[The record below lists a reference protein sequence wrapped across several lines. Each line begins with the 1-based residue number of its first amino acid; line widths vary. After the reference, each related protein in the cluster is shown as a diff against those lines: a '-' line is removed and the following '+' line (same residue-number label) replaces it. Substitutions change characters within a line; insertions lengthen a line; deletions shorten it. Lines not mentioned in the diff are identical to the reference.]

1 MICPNCGNE
10 GGEGKFCVSCGA
22 PLTQMVPQPQEQFQQ
37 DQQQGYNQQQGFQQ
51 QGYGQQNYQQQ
62 GYGQQGY
69 GQQNYQQQGYNQQGY
84 GQQNFQQQGYN
95 QQGFGQQGYQQPNQY
110 QTSGGQPSV
119 YFDGEGAEYF
129 PILLVNG
136 LLLTITC
143 GIAFPWVICRNLK
156 WRKSHT
162 IVNGH
167 RLAFTGTPGD
177 LLGNWIKWWLL
188 TVVTCGIYSYWVNI
202 RVREWEMSHTCFE
215 DDYHGDGMEFSDC
228 FYDGEV
234 GERLGQALVAGLLI
248 TFTCGI
254 GTPWALVKLL
264 KYDMEHTVVHGMR
277 FSFNGTGAGY
287 WGENALVGLL
297 MGVTCGIYSAWGVCR
312 INKWTYRNTYIMS
325 TGNVKSN
332 Y

>member
-22 PLTQMVPQPQEQFQQ
+22 PLTQMTPQPQDQFQQ
-37 DQQQGYNQQQGFQQ
+37 NQQGFQQNQQQFQQ
-51 QGYGQQNYQQQ
+51 QGYGQQQFQQQGYGQQQYQQQ
-62 GYGQQGY
+62 GYGQQ
-69 GQQNYQQQGYNQQGY
+69 QYQQQGY
-84 GQQNFQQQGYN
+84 GQQQYQQGYS
-95 QQGFGQQGYQQPNQY
+95 QPNQF
-110 QTSGGQPSV
+110 QTNGGEPSV
-119 YFDGEGAEYF
+119 YFDGEGSEYF
-129 PILLVNG
+129 PILLLNG
-136 LLLTITC
+136 LLLFVTC
-143 GIAFPWVICRNLK
+143 GIAFPWVICKNLK

-202 RVREWEMSHTCFE
+202 RIREWEMSHTCFE
-215 DDYHGDGMEFSDC
+215 DDYHGDGMDFSDC

-234 GERLGQALVAGLLI
+234 GERLGQALVAGLII

-254 GTPWALVKLL
+254 GAPWAVVKLL
-264 KYDMEHTVVHGMR
+264 KYDMEHTVIHGNR
-277 FSFNGTGAGY
+277 FAFNGTGAGY
-287 WGENALVGLL
+287 WGENAIVGLL
-297 MGVTCGIYSAWGVCR
+297 MTITCGIYSAWGICR
-312 INKWTYRNTYIMS
+312 INKWTYRNTFIQS
-325 TGNVKSN
+325 TGNVKTN